1 MEFDRIEL
9 FLKNLM
15 SSWQAARVY
24 GTEHKLFLEA
34 LQKAYGSL
42 AVILSDR
49 DELVVGILD
58 RELASGEDIF
68 FELSK
73 RAVQA
78 IDYLKK
84 INVERIAFRRGVS
97 REELVKFIVFLIT
110 PVENMQ
116 LLPQEYLSAA
126 GVNGITVAKI
136 KSPTKSSPEQQ
147 SDEKIEFMH
156 YKGCLD
162 RLSHSLDALINSD
175 RVDHVN
181 LKFIANDIMENLSG
195 KYQIFSKLRQTKSY
209 DTATFMHLLNVSILS
224 IYLSH
229 KLGFSRNDCLDIGIA
244 GLFHDIG
251 KLYIA
256 KKILQKKDKLDKEEF
271 DKIKSHTVLG
281 AEILLRHVD
290 TLTVLPVV
298 VAFEHHLRYD
308 LKGYPKL
315 FFPRKLRIASLIIM
329 ICDVYDA
336 LLQRRSYKRDYPPE
350 KVYEAMVSDKGRR
363 FDPKLLDKFF
373 KTLGVFPAGTIVR
386 LNDGK
391 VAIVRDQNEDDIFS
405 PVVEVVGGVKGELI
419 DLKSRKDIKVEQSLN
434 PLSEG
439 KDYFDLI

>member
-24 GTEHKLFLEA
+24 GIEHKLFLEA

-49 DELVVGILD
+49 DELVIGILG

-73 RAVQA
+73 RTAQA

-84 INVERIAFRRGVS
+84 INVEKITFRRGIS
-97 REELVKFIVFLIT
+97 REELVKFIAFLIT
-110 PVENMQ
+110 PVENIQ

-126 GVNGITVAKI
+126 GVNSIIVAKI
-136 KSPTKSSPEQQ
+136 KAPAKSSPQQ
-147 SDEKIEFMH
+147 QAIEKIEFMH

-162 RLSHSLDALINSD
+162 KLSHSLDSLIND
-175 RVDHVN
+175 DTVDNVN

-209 DTATFMHLLNVSILS
+209 DAATFMHLLNVSILS

-244 GLFHDIG
+244 SLFHDIG

-271 DKIKSHTVLG
+271 DKVKSHTVLG

-290 TLTVLPVV
+290 TLTFLPAV

-315 FFPRKLRIASLIIM
+315 FFPRKLHIASLIIM

-336 LLQRRSYKRDYPPE
+336 LLQRRTYKRDYPPE
-350 KVYEAMVSDKGRR
+350 KVYEVMASDDGRR

-373 KTLGVFPAGTIVR
+373 KVLGVFPAKTIVR
-386 LNDGK
+386 LSDGK

-405 PVVEVVGGVKGELI
+405 PVVEVVGETGGELI
-419 DLKSRKDIKVEQSLN
+419 DLKGKNEVKIEQSLN

-439 KDYFDLI
+439 KDYLDSI